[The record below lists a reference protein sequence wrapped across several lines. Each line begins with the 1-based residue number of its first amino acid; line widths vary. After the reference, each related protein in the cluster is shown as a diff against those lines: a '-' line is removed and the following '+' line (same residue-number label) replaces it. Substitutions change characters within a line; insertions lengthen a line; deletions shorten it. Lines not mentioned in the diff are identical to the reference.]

1 LQEFSFNAAKLKK
14 YLIIRA
20 LKSVFFFIKKDGR
33 NEKAGRFGKNRRFER
48 AGKAWRFG
56 KNRGVVGY
64 FSGF

>member
-20 LKSVFFFIKKDGR
+20 LKSVFFFDKKDGR
-33 NEKAGRFGKNRRFER
+33 NEKAGRFGRNGRFER
-48 AGKAWRFG
+48 AGKTRRAGR
-56 KNRGVVGY
+56 NRGVVGY

>member
-20 LKSVFFFIKKDGR
+20 LKSVFFLIKKDG
-33 NEKAGRFGKNRRFER
+33 RFER
-48 AGKAWRFG
+48 AGKAWRARR
-56 KNRGVVGY
+56 NRGVVGY

>member
-20 LKSVFFFIKKDGR
+20 LKSVFFLIKKDGR
-33 NEKAGRFGKNRRFER
+33 NEKAGRFGR
-48 AGKAWRFG
+48 
-56 KNRGVVGY
+56 NRGMVGY

>member
-1 LQEFSFNAAKLKK
+1 L
-14 YLIIRA
+14 
-20 LKSVFFFIKKDGR
+20 IKKDGKFGR
-33 NEKAGRFGKNRRFER
+33 ARRAGRNGRFER

>member
-20 LKSVFFFIKKDGR
+20 LKSVFFLIKKDGKFGR
-33 NEKAGRFGKNRRFER
+33 AGRNGRNGRFER

>member
-33 NEKAGRFGKNRRFER
+33 FGKAGKNGR
-48 AGKAWRFG
+48 
-56 KNRGVVGY
+56 VVGY

>member
-20 LKSVFFFIKKDGR
+20 LKSVFFLIKKDER
-33 NEKAGRFGKNRRFER
+33 NEKAGRARKNGRFER
-48 AGKAWRFG
+48 ARR
-56 KNRGVVGY
+56 NSGVVAY

>member
-20 LKSVFFFIKKDGR
+20 LKSVFFSLKKDGR
-33 NEKAGRFGKNRRFER
+33 FGRARRFGR
-48 AGKAWRFG
+48 
-56 KNRGVVGY
+56 NRGVVGY